1 MSLYLAT
8 RLRASQ
14 NAASVLSSAR
24 LFSSSTVSRTAP
36 TVASQS
42 GQDFLSALNL
52 KLKGPPPKRKPN
64 RRAMKMPSLSGA
76 LGLGGVPSESVAAVE
91 SAIPPPAKY
100 YLHVHASSN
109 NTILHLTNS
118 EGNSLPGGRITAGML
133 GFRKVQRSQFEA
145 GFQCALRIIKR
156 IGEEYEQKKAPP
168 KKYRNSMT
176 EPELSGLQEGPGME
190 IEVVFTGFGMGRDA
204 LFQALMTSEGNV
216 ARPLITRM
224 TDRTPI
230 KIGANARAAFSKR
243 LEVRDVTLRL
253 AKTRESFR
261 AHST

>member
-1 MSLYLAT
+1 M
-8 RLRASQ
+8 Q
-14 NAASVLSSAR
+14 
-24 LFSSSTVSRTAP
+24 
-36 TVASQS
+36 
-42 GQDFLSALNL
+42 SAL
-52 KLKGPPPKRKPN
+52 P
-64 RRAMKMPSLSGA
+64 
-76 LGLGGVPSESVAAVE
+76 
-91 SAIPPPAKY
+91 PPPAKY

-133 GFRKVQRSQFEA
+133 GFKKVQRGQFEA

-156 IGEEYEQKKAPP
+156 IF
-168 KKYRNSMT
+168 
-176 EPELSGLQEGPGME
+176 LGLQQAPGME

-230 KIGANARAAFSKR
+230 KIGGTRS
-243 LEVRDVTLRL
+243 
-253 AKTRESFR
+253 AKTRR
-261 AHST
+261 L